1 MCFICSFTKLLL
13 FLQHPYC
20 TVIETTQFFTQMKN
34 PAAAPI
40 PSVSVFA
47 GSGHPDG
54 CDGGDRGGGPQRDPH
69 QGGRAP
75 GERTQGY
82 NR

>member
-1 MCFICSFTKLLL
+1 MCFICSFIKLLL

-40 PSVSVFA
+40 PSSLSLGEPFVSLEY
-47 GSGHPDG
+47 DQIYY
-54 CDGGDRGGGPQRDPH
+54 CDFLKQ
-69 QGGRAP
+69 
-75 GERTQGY
+75 Y
-82 NR
+82 MIIYYCIFLNYIFLC